1 MMDTKKCG
9 ENLKRSRK
17 KKGIK
22 RQELA
27 NQLNLSDGASIAN
40 WENGKNH
47 VPEQYRNQV
56 ASILDLAKSEFV
68 PTIGYVYV
76 FYYPDAETEENNT
89 YPCKIGHTTKQ
100 SVEHRVKW
108 KVKREWKEKREYKIM
123 LRIPLPIDE
132 CEVWERKIHY
142 VLKACDRWIDK
153 VKAERLSLKGTE
165 WFYTTP
171 DEVKSIYEALRSS
184 VGFYEQT
191 V

>member
-1 MMDTKKCG
+1 MDTKKCG
-9 ENLKRSRK
+9 ENLKRARK

-27 NQLNLSDGASIAN
+27 NQLDLSDGASIAN
-40 WENGKNH
+40 WENGKNN

-56 ASILDLAKSEFV
+56 ASILDLAESEFV

-108 KVKREWKEKREYKIM
+108 KVKREWKEKREYKIV

-132 CEVWERKIHY
+132 CKVWECKIHDE
-142 VLKACDRWIDK
+142 LKACDRWIDK

-171 DEVKSIYEALRSS
+171 DEVKSIYEASRSS